1 MVGLEVSAVKPE
13 PTPEAYSEAASSP
26 NLPHAGGHGRLQA
39 LPARSACLA
48 IVLLLL
54 LIAALAAGLAWR
66 TRQRSGRRQRAMTQ
80 VLDAADA
87 LEQRLR
93 TARVEIE
100 AIVGSD
106 ENPVRDAMHE
116 MLRQR
121 LWLQQHGIDASLDQL
136 VTVRDSIDAARE
148 RIEQQLV
155 EIERARTLLL

>member
-1 MVGLEVSAVKPE
+1 LS
-13 PTPEAYSEAASSP
+13 
-26 NLPHAGGHGRLQA
+26 
-39 LPARSACLA
+39 
-48 IVLLLL
+48 IVVLLL
-54 LIAALAAGLAWR
+54 LIAVLAAGLAWR

-80 VLDAADA
+80 VLDAADT
-87 LEQRLR
+87 LEERLR

-121 LWLQQHGIDASLDQL
+121 LWLQQNGIDASLDQL
-136 VTVRDSIDAARE
+136 VAVRDSIDAARE

>member
-1 MVGLEVSAVKPE
+1 MVGLEAAGVKPE
-13 PTPEAYSEAASSP
+13 LTPYAYAKAAQSW
-26 NLPHAGGHGRLQA
+26 NLPRAGAHGRLQA
-39 LPARSACLA
+39 LPARSARLA
-48 IVLLLL
+48 IVVLLL
-54 LIAALAAGLAWR
+54 LIAVLAAGLAWR

-87 LEQRLR
+87 LEERLR

-121 LWLQQHGIDASLDQL
+121 LWLQQQGIDASLDQL
-136 VTVRDSIDAARE
+136 IAVRDSIDAARE

>member
-1 MVGLEVSAVKPE
+1 M
-13 PTPEAYSEAASSP
+13 
-26 NLPHAGGHGRLQA
+26 
-39 LPARSACLA
+39 A
-48 IVLLLL
+48 IVVLLVLTAVVA
-54 LIAALAAGLAWR
+54 AALAWR
-66 TRQRSGRRQRAMTQ
+66 MRQRSGRRQRAMTQ

-87 LEQRLR
+87 LEERLR

-121 LWLQQHGIDASLDQL
+121 MWLQQHGIDASLDQL
-136 VTVRDSIDAARE
+136 IAVRDSIDAARQ

-155 EIERARTLLL
+155 EIERARTLL